1 MWVLGL
7 MSGTSMDGIDAALL
21 ETDGERVTAFGP
33 TLTRPYDEPFRER
46 LRDILGLDDP
56 SADLVRDLTLHHA
69 EAVKALLGQAGQ
81 GADLIGFHGHTVL
94 HRPEEG
100 KTLQIGDGALLAE
113 MTGIDV
119 VGDFRSADVAAGGQ
133 GAPLVPV
140 YHAALAASLEKPLA
154 VLNIGGVANVT
165 YIGPHGSVLAFD
177 TGPGNA
183 LIDDWMLAMT
193 GYPID
198 EGGALAQEGRVDEAA
213 VSEFIDHS
221 WFAEPPPKSLDRDEF
236 ALFAKR
242 LVGGMSPADGAAT
255 LCALTVAAVARAEKH
270 LPRVPRRWLVSG
282 GGRKNPVLMSGLRVG
297 LGVSVEPVEEVGWNG
312 DALEAQAFAYLAAR
326 SLSGLPISYPSTTG
340 VKEPMTGGRLFKA
353 G

>member
-56 SADLVRDLTLHHA
+56 SADLVRDLTLRHA
-69 EAVKALLGQAGQ
+69 EAVKALLAGAGQ

-165 YIGPHGSVLAFD
+165 YIGPHGGVLAFD

-198 EGGALAQEGRVDEAA
+198 ENGALAQEGHVDEAA
-213 VSEFIDHS
+213 VSEFIEHS

-255 LCALTVAAVARAEKH
+255 LCALTVAAVARAERH

-282 GGRKNPVLMSGLRVG
+282 GGRKNPVLMSGLRFG

-326 SLSGLPISYPSTTG
+326 SLAGLPISYPSTTG
-340 VKEPMTGGRLFKA
+340 VKEPMTGGRLFKT